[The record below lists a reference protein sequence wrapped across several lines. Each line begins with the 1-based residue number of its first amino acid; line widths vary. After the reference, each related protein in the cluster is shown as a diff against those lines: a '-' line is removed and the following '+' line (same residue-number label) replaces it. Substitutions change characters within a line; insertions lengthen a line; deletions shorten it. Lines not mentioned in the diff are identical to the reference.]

1 MKKAI
6 KEMNSVA
13 SNIKWQP
20 CAAYTLQLVIGKG
33 LSSIKLLILRTK
45 RLIDF
50 FKTQAKRT
58 IRKYT
63 KKFTN

>member
-1 MKKAI
+1 
-6 KEMNSVA
+6 MNSVA

-20 CAAYTLQLVIGKG
+20 CAAHTLQLVIEKG

-50 FKTQAKRT
+50 F
-58 IRKYT
+58 
-63 KKFTN
+63 